1 VAVCPQDEAIAR
13 RTHRYGDHPDQ
24 HGELFLPRG
33 EPRAGVAVV
42 LHGGFW
48 RARYDR
54 RLMDGLCEDLA
65 RAGLPVWNLEYR
77 RLPEGGWPETFADVA
92 AGIDAIAEIGLDSS
106 RVAAIG
112 HSAGAHLALWAAARP
127 ATEPRVPVTHVVSQ
141 AGVADLREAAR
152 LELSS
157 GVVHDFLGGT
167 PDEVPERYAVASPAE
182 LLPLGVPQLL
192 VHGGRDRTVPASISR
207 DYAERA
213 LAAGDDVELVI
224 DRRGGHFEHLDPASE
239 LWRAVRD
246 WLDRRF
252 P

>member
-1 VAVCPQDEAIAR
+1 MCPQDEASTR

-33 EPRAGVAVV
+33 EPRAGVAVL

-77 RLPEGGWPETFADVA
+77 RLPEGGWPEISADVA

-106 RVAAIG
+106 RVVAIG
-112 HSAGAHLALWAAARP
+112 HSAGGHLGLWAAARP
-127 ATEPRVPVTHVVSQ
+127 RAEQRVAVTHVVSQ

-157 GVVHDFLGGT
+157 GAVHDFLGGT

-224 DRRGGHFEHLDPASE
+224 DPRGGHFEHLDPSSE

-252 P
+252 R

>member
-1 VAVCPQDEAIAR
+1 
-13 RTHRYGDHPDQ
+13 
-24 HGELFLPRG
+24 
-33 EPRAGVAVV
+33 
-42 LHGGFW
+42 
-48 RARYDR
+48 
-54 RLMDGLCEDLA
+54 MDGLCEDLA
-65 RAGLPVWNLEYR
+65 HAGLPVWNLEYR

-92 AGIDAIAEIGLDSS
+92 VGIDATAEIGLDSS
-106 RVAAIG
+106 RVVAIG
-112 HSAGAHLALWAAARP
+112 HSAGGQLALWAAARQ
-127 ATEPRVPVTHVVSQ
+127 ATEPRVAVTHVVSQ

-167 PDEVPERYAVASPAE
+167 PDEVPERYALASPAE

-224 DRRGGHFEHLDPASE
+224 DPPSGHFEHLDPSSE
-239 LWRAVRD
+239 PWRAVRD

-252 P
+252 L